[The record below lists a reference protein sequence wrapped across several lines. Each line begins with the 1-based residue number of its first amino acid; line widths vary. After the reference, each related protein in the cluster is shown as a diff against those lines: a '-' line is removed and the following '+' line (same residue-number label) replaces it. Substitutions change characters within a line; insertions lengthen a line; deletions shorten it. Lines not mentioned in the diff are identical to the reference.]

1 MKGWFPVK
9 NLLQEWQIVLVEWD
23 DITSH
28 DGAWLDLKE
37 AEEYSPTPMKTMG
50 FLLKDEPD
58 YVIVV
63 STASE
68 ILDVVGSTNAI
79 PRGCIK
85 KITKLSDV
93 NAESPP

>member
-1 MKGWFPVK
+1 M
-9 NLLQEWQIVLVEWD
+9 QEWQSVLVEWV

-37 AEEYSPTPMKTMG
+37 AEEYAPTPMKTIG
-50 FLLKDEPD
+50 FLLKEEPD
-58 YVIVV
+58 YIIVV

-68 ILDVVGSTNAI
+68 IMDSVGSTNAI

-85 KITKLSDV
+85 KITRLNNLDI
-93 NAESPP
+93 

>member
-1 MKGWFPVK
+1 
-9 NLLQEWQIVLVEWD
+9 
-23 DITSH
+23 
-28 DGAWLDLKE
+28 
-37 AEEYSPTPMKTMG
+37 MKTMG